1 MITSDDVRDDMLAEF
16 YMVQQQQ
23 QRIEDKLDRVLS
35 TMKNT
40 ETLIQKVVAEVKPTI
55 DELMNSSFFKM
66 LSMGKKK

>member
-1 MITSDDVRDDMLAEF
+1 VITLDDVRNDMLAEF
-16 YMVQQQQ
+16 HMVQQQQ

-35 TMKNT
+35 TMENT
-40 ETLIQKVVAEVKPTI
+40 ESLIQKVVAEVKPTI

>member
-1 MITSDDVRDDMLAEF
+1 MITLDDVRNDMLAEF
-16 YMVQQQQ
+16 HMVQQQQ

-35 TMKNT
+35 TMENT
-40 ETLIQKVVAEVKPTI
+40 ESLIQKVVAEVKPTI